1 MSIRDF
7 FRKIIPSFRSRDAVI
22 SEIDSLRDQLKKTE
36 KLLSKKISDLDQ
48 KNEFLIMCLT
58 AKEGDAEED
67 TRQRFYRNMPKASG
81 DTRTYQIVEN
91 YILQRLKSIC
101 DSHNI
106 HFVLY
111 AGTLIGAIR
120 HQGFIPWDDDI
131 DIAMMYDDFLVLE
144 EVLKDDEELE
154 VHHYCRYQYQGK
166 SAGSIIKVKLRNSDT
181 FFVDIYLY
189 EFVNIQ
195 DNENESWEKT
205 AKLSNKLHA
214 DLFDLMKKSGIVY
227 DGTNNPTHY
236 PQLDEAIKTMERQY
250 RELLHEE
257 LPTEQGSTHICMALG
272 HDISTRKANRFWPC
286 EEMFPIQE
294 EALLFEGKKY
304 DSFKNNYIYL
314 NKHHGTIWRLPS
326 SITPGHLN
334 ERTLSIEDK
343 EFSESLQQKDC

>member
-1 MSIRDF
+1 MSIRKLI
-7 FRKIIPSFRSRDAVI
+7 RRIIPSLRARDAI
-22 SEIDSLRDQLKKTE
+22 LLEMGALKKRIENTE
-36 KLLSKKISDLDQ
+36 KVLQTRIRELDQ
-48 KNEFLIMCLT
+48 KNEYLIMCLT
-58 AKEGDAEED
+58 AKEGDGEID
-67 TRQRFYRNMPKASG
+67 TRQRFYRSMPKASG

-101 DSHNI
+101 DRHSI

-131 DIAMMYDDFLVLE
+131 DIAMMYDDFLILE
-144 EVLKDDEELE
+144 EALKEDEELE

-181 FFVDIYLY
+181 FFIDIYLY
-189 EFVNIQ
+189 EFVNTQ
-195 DNENESWEKT
+195 DNEDESWKKT
-205 AKLSNKLHA
+205 AILSDRLHS
-214 DLFDLMKKSGIVY
+214 DLFALMKNSGIVY
-227 DGTNNPTHY
+227 DGTNIPTHY

-250 RELLHEE
+250 RNLLHEE
-257 LPTEQGSTHICMALG
+257 LPIEEGRTHICMALG

-286 EEMFPIQE
+286 EEMFPIQVG
-294 EALLFEGKKY
+294 ALSFEGKKY

-314 NKHHGTIWRLPS
+314 NKHHGNIWRLPS
-326 SITPGHLN
+326 SINPGHLN

-343 EFSESLQQKDC
+343 EFSDILQQKDC